1 MSTPSQL
8 PKVGNERTNTAESS
22 LNRRSQGA
30 TTSPAEVA
38 RAVWQSRSTASQSTT
53 ANTGHASQ
61 KTQTVATGFQSST
74 PNTQRRS
81 GLSQQANTPR
91 TEQNVLRTPNGAE
104 PGALQPLTQI
114 GAPSTSSHP
123 QQNIGTA
130 AQSNDSAT
138 IQSVTE
144 GGIELGSHIQNLRVD
159 ESDVQLR
166 NTDMHL
172 APVTNIHRTEDGL
185 VVIRVSSSDRER
197 PRIITLGNIR
207 PSEAV

>member
-1 MSTPSQL
+1 
-8 PKVGNERTNTAESS
+8 
-22 LNRRSQGA
+22 
-30 TTSPAEVA
+30 
-38 RAVWQSRSTASQSTT
+38 
-53 ANTGHASQ
+53 
-61 KTQTVATGFQSST
+61 
-74 PNTQRRS
+74 
-81 GLSQQANTPR
+81 
-91 TEQNVLRTPNGAE
+91 VLRIPNGAE

-114 GAPSTSSHP
+114 GAPSTSSHT

-138 IQSVTE
+138 VQSVTE

-197 PRIITLGNIR
+197 PRIITLKNIR